1 MLQILQ
7 YFSLICAFFLP
18 FAIGWLVQAIRS
30 GDRHKLLIAGVSLA
44 VALLVIVF
52 TVWLAFGIQSAAG
65 SVVQ

>member
-18 FAIGWLVQAIRS
+18 FAIGWMVQAIRT
-30 GDRHKLLIAGVSLA
+30 GDRHKLLIAGAALAVSL
-44 VALLVIVF
+44 LIIVF

-65 SVVQ
+65 SIVQ